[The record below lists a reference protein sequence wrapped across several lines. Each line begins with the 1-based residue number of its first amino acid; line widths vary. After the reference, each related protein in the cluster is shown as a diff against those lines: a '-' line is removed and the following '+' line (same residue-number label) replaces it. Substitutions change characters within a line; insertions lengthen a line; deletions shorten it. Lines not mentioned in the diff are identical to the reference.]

1 MIFPVYYSLALSLWE
16 GFHDVFKGRV
26 RCPTHPYYIKMCMKP
41 LKVICIFSEWLKIWR
56 ENTTTKMIFKAQK
69 RISSS
74 SSRNEGLLTDSGLES
89 GLGSSS
95 RGSNDYL
102 LQPVAT
108 GLIDGLTSRLHIVL
122 SITYTVQQFISLFV
136 MLVFMT
142 FNLYL
147 CFTIVLSHGLGN
159 V

>member
-1 MIFPVYYSLALSLWE
+1 
-16 GFHDVFKGRV
+16 
-26 RCPTHPYYIKMCMKP
+26 
-41 LKVICIFSEWLKIWR
+41 
-56 ENTTTKMIFKAQK
+56 MIFKAQK

-74 SSRNEGLLTDSGLES
+74 SSRTDGLLTDSGLES

-108 GLIDGLTSRLHIVL
+108 GLVDGLTSRLHIVL

-159 V
+159 VQNFKGTILSSESCILSCEL

>member
-1 MIFPVYYSLALSLWE
+1 
-16 GFHDVFKGRV
+16 
-26 RCPTHPYYIKMCMKP
+26 
-41 LKVICIFSEWLKIWR
+41 
-56 ENTTTKMIFKAQK
+56 MIFKAQK

-74 SSRNEGLLTDSGLES
+74 SSRTDGLLTDSGLES

-108 GLIDGLTSRLHIVL
+108 GLVDGLTSRLHIVL

-159 V
+159 VQNFKGSILSLKVVSYPENHKLFYFRTFKGFYIFGWRRMILSNGGNLMNDAGACH

>member
-1 MIFPVYYSLALSLWE
+1 MKPWIL
-16 GFHDVFKGRV
+16 
-26 RCPTHPYYIKMCMKP
+26 KP

-74 SSRNEGLLTDSGLES
+74 SSRTDGLLTDSGLES

-108 GLIDGLTSRLHIVL
+108 GLVDGLTSRLHIVL

-159 V
+159 VRTSKGTILSSESCILFGEP

>member
-1 MIFPVYYSLALSLWE
+1 
-16 GFHDVFKGRV
+16 
-26 RCPTHPYYIKMCMKP
+26 
-41 LKVICIFSEWLKIWR
+41 
-56 ENTTTKMIFKAQK
+56 MIFKAQK

-74 SSRNEGLLTDSGLES
+74 SSRTDGLLTDSGLES

-108 GLIDGLTSRLHIVL
+108 GLVDGLTSRLHIVL

-159 V
+159 VQNFKGTILSSETCIHVYVYYAENHKSFYFRTFKGFYIFGWRRMILSNGGNLMNDAGACH